1 MAQNGYVN
9 LGKLFGGL
17 IVQWGSFTTTKNI
30 LDEKLP
36 IQFYPISFTT
46 EVFFTNSSIYNIDS
60 TIYHDFDLQPCEE
73 TNTSITFFSQLFNS
87 SPNETTMGTILKY
100 LAIGR

>member
-1 MAQNGYVN
+1 MRLA
-9 LGKLFGGL
+9 
-17 IVQWGSFTTTKNI
+17 QWGSFTTTKNI

-36 IQFYPISFTT
+36 IQFYPIDFTD
-46 EVFFTNSSIYNIDS
+46 EVFFIKGSIYNTDS
-60 TIYHDFDLQPCEE
+60 TIYHDFDLQPCEV

-87 SPNETTMGTILKY
+87 ATNETSMGTILKY